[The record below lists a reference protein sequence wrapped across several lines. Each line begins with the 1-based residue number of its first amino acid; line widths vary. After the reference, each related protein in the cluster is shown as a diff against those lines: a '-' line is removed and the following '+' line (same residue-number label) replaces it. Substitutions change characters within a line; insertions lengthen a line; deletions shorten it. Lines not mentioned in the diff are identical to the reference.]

1 MWDLATSL
9 PSIPTVLMV
18 AQVEDPL
25 WHGRTLWI
33 RSWTQAGL
41 WHIFSLRR
49 SYLDVS

>member
-1 MWDLATSL
+1 MWDLATNL

-18 AQVEDPL
+18 AEVEDPL

-33 RSWTQAGL
+33 RSWTQATS
-41 WHIFSLRR
+41 HIFSLRR